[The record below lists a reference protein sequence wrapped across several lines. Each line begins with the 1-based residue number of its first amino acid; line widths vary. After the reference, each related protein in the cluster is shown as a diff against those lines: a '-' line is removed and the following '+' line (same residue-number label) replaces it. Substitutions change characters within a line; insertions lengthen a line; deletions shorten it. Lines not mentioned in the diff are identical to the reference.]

1 LKRLPRAGGVFL
13 TSYVNEQ
20 HSFRWPK
27 EMLDCEG
34 LTRIPGDYCQSFRQ
48 SLAKHDRGLVP
59 KFEAAVARELSLSN
73 FDGAPD
79 LTYL

>member
-1 LKRLPRAGGVFL
+1 M
-13 TSYVNEQ
+13 SYVNEQ
-20 HSFRWPK
+20 HGFRRPK
-27 EMLDCEG
+27 ELLDYDG
-34 LTRIPGDYCQSFRQ
+34 LTRIPGDYRHSFRH
-48 SLAKHDRGLVP
+48 SPAKRDRGLVP